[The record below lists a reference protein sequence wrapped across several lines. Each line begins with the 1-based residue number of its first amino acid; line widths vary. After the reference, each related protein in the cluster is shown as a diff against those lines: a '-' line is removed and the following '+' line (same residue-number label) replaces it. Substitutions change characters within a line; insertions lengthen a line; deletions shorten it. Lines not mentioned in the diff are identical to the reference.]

1 MHYYFRF
8 MIPNAVRAAKLRE
21 HCTGRAALHPF
32 YVAPRVRTLVVALL
46 AAGDEMVGSTISAH
60 SLLQSI

>member
-1 MHYYFRF
+1 

-32 YVAPRVRTLVVALL
+32 YVAPRARTLVVALL